1 MALAFWEIVLI
12 GLGIGFAIWLIMKW
26 RGMDSIADSIREG
39 GGGDGGW

>member
-26 RGMDSIADSIREG
+26 RGINLADSIREG